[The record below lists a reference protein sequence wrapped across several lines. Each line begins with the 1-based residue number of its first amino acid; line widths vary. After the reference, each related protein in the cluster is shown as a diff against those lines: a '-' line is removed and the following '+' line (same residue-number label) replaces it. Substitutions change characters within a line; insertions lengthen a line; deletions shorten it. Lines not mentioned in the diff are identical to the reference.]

1 MRGIFLLLF
10 LNSLLFSF
18 STILDSK
25 IYDRDDRVDVLLSLD
40 KEFEGSINKH
50 SKGKK
55 TYLVITKIQID
66 KDETFELNKPFL
78 KNINLYKNNETVIFE
93 LDTND
98 AEIETA
104 KTTAGYGLRI
114 RIKKQ
119 EQPAPKQTL
128 FDKKTSE
135 PKIAQNVTD
144 MTDKYIIVGVF
155 IVILFLVLIFLK
167 SYNAK
172 RLLGGG
178 SNDSA
183 KVIYLK
189 SIDAKNKLVLVSFRT
204 KEYLVLIGEHA
215 NTLLDKK
222 DINDEDNFDF
232 LLKKN
237 NQKVDSIFSPKKT
250 QR

>member
-1 MRGIFLLLF
+1 MRGVFFLLF

-40 KEFEGSINKH
+40 KEFEGSISKH

-55 TYLVITKIQID
+55 TYLVITKIQTN

-78 KNINLYKNNETVIFE
+78 KNINLYKNNATVIFE
-93 LDTND
+93 LDAND
-98 AEIETA
+98 VEIETA

-119 EQPAPKQTL
+119 EQSLPKQTL
-128 FDKKTSE
+128 FDKKTTE
-135 PKIAQNVTD
+135 PKIAQNVAD

-167 SYNAK
+167 SRNAK
-172 RLLGGG
+172 RLLGSG
-178 SNDSA
+178 SSDSA
-183 KVIYLK
+183 KVIFLK
-189 SIDAKNKLVLVSFRT
+189 SIDTKNKLTLVSFRT
-204 KEYLVLIGEHA
+204 KEYLVLIGEHT

-222 DINDEDNFDF
+222 DIDNENDFDF

-237 NQKVDSIFSPKKT
+237 NQKIDSIFSSKKT